1 MNIPILVVAFDRPKI
16 TKKLLAALGNLPD
29 THVFISI
36 DRAKT
41 DSPNF
46 QLNSE
51 VISACKDFAESSSHI
66 VHINLQESNVG
77 CNANTIQG
85 MNSLLDKFESGV
97 LLEDDCEFHP
107 NYIKFLN
114 ENFQN
119 IDYLR
124 FMSLTPMNLDWDR
137 DLVYL
142 KRPNVYFNSSTLMGG
157 SLGMTFSR
165 ESMSAFNNVL
175 RLIKSKDLKTGIDL
189 AVKFSGLNFMQRLIL
204 RELYYFKMTKVHQ
217 TWEQNATNRSNQTGW
232 DTVWQFGAF
241 LSRKKFLLPSS
252 TLARESLSQE
262 ESQWHPHS
270 FSYPSW
276 VGIEF
281 SFTIDRIDFKQEFKL
296 HPLSKLDKYG
306 LPKWPVREFGKLSL
320 RKVLDFLRGRKLH
333 EYYF

>member
-1 MNIPILVVAFDRPKI
+1 
-16 TKKLLAALGNLPD
+16 
-29 THVFISI
+29 
-36 DRAKT
+36 
-41 DSPNF
+41 
-46 QLNSE
+46 
-51 VISACKDFAESSSHI
+51 
-66 VHINLQESNVG
+66 
-77 CNANTIQG
+77 
-85 MNSLLDKFESGV
+85 
-97 LLEDDCEFHP
+97 
-107 NYIKFLN
+107 
-114 ENFQN
+114 
-119 IDYLR
+119 
-124 FMSLTPMNLDWDR
+124 
-137 DLVYL
+137 
-142 KRPNVYFNSSTLMGG
+142 
-157 SLGMTFSR
+157 MTFSR

-204 RELYYFKMTKVHQ
+204 RELYYYKMTKVHQ